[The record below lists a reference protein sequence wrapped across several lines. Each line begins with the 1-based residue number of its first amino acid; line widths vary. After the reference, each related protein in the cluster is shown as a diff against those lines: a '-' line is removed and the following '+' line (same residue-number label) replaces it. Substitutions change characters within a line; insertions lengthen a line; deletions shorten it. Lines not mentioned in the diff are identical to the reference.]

1 MESPGMQHL
10 QVIVPA
16 ARAVYSDGVVAL
28 IAHSDEGNGRTTA
41 ADLRELTPG
50 EIAISGFGKY

>member
-1 MESPGMQHL
+1 MQHL